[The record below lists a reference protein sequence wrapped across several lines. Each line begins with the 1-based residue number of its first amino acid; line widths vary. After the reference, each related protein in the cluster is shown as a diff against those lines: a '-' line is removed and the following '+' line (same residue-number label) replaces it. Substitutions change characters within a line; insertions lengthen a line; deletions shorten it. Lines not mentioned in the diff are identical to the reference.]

1 MIDFTPAEE
10 HRLLVKGLRSFL
22 EKEILPIEEQYKDYF
37 ADERKRLQ
45 DDGSLVPELKT
56 VIDRVRRRSGEL
68 GYYGM
73 HMPEEVGGGGI
84 NRVGLFFAQKEVWRH
99 GVGLNA
105 CVLAGP
111 EGPSPMLLHL
121 GEAQRKKYLYPLVKG
136 EITSCFALTEPEAG
150 SDIKNLRTK
159 AEKQGDFYILNGM
172 KTFIT
177 NAAHA
182 DFAQVFAVT
191 DPKLYKETGYSGVT
205 AFIVDRETPGY
216 KVGRINRSMLDD
228 GSQAE
233 LIFENCKVPQ
243 ENIIGE
249 EHMGFYVAMS
259 WIGLGRLNIAGLCV
273 GLGEY
278 LLEKS
283 VEYATQRRAFGQPIS
298 KYQHIRGMLAES
310 AAELYACE
318 QMVLNCAWRL
328 DQGEQIIRESAMVK
342 YFATNMLYRLA
353 DRAVQIHG
361 GMGVMKELPIE
372 RVFQLA
378 RILRIVEG
386 TDEIQKE
393 SIAKSLGL

>member
-1 MIDFTPAEE
+1 MVDFTPTEE
-10 HRLLVKGLRSFL
+10 TRLLVRGLRSFL
-22 EKEILPIEEQYKDYF
+22 EREIRPLEERYREYF
-37 ADERKRLQ
+37 EDERKRLQ
-45 DDGSLVPELKT
+45 DDGSLVPEVKA

-73 HMPEEVGGGGI
+73 HMPEDVGGGGV

-99 GVGLNA
+99 GLGLNA
-105 CVLAGP
+105 YILAGP

-121 GEAQRKKYLYPLVKG
+121 NEAQRKKYLYPLVKG
-136 EITSCFALTEPEAG
+136 EITTCFALTEPEAG
-150 SDIKNLRTK
+150 SDIKNLKTR
-159 AEKQGDFYILNGM
+159 AEKRGDYYILNGL

-177 NAAHA
+177 NAAYA

-191 DPKLYKETGYSGVT
+191 DPKLYKESGYSGVT
-205 AFIVDRETPGY
+205 AFIVDRHTPGY
-216 KVGRINRSMLDD
+216 RVGRIHRSILDD

-233 LIFENCKVPQ
+233 LILENCKVPK
-243 ENIIGE
+243 ENVIGE
-249 EHMGFYVAMS
+249 EQRGFYVAMS
-259 WIGLGRLNIAGLCV
+259 WIGSGRLNIAGMCV

-278 LLEKS
+278 LLKES
-283 VEYATQRRAFGQPIS
+283 VEYATQRTAFGKPIA
-298 KYQHIRGMLAES
+298 KYQHIRGMLADS

-318 QMVLNCAWRL
+318 QLVLNCAWRL
-328 DQGEQIIRESAMVK
+328 DQGEPIIKESAIAK

-372 RVFQLA
+372 RVFKLA
-378 RILRIVEG
+378 RVLRIVEG

-393 SIAKSLGL
+393 TIAKSLGL

>member
-150 SDIKNLRTK
+150 SDIKNLSTK

>member
-10 HRLLVKGLRSFL
+10 HRLLVKGLRSLL
-22 EKEILPIEEQYKDYF
+22 EKEIRPIEEQYKDYF
-37 ADERKRLQ
+37 EDERKRLQ

-84 NRVGLFFAQKEVWRH
+84 HRVGLFFAQKEVWRH
-99 GVGLNA
+99 GVGLNT

-121 GEAQRKKYLYPLVKG
+121 SEAQRKKYLYPLVKG

-150 SDIKNLRTK
+150 SDIKNLSAK
-159 AEKQGDFYILNGM
+159 AEKKGDFYILNGL

-177 NAAHA
+177 NAVHA

-191 DPKLYKETGYSGVT
+191 DPRLYKETGYSGVT
-205 AFIVDRETPGY
+205 AFIVDKETTGY
-216 KVGRINRSMLDD
+216 KVGRINRSMIDD

-233 LIFENCKVPQ
+233 LIFENCKIPQ

-259 WIGLGRLNIAGLCV
+259 WIGMGRLNIAGLCV

-283 VEYATQRRAFGQPIS
+283 VEYATQRTAFGKPIS

-328 DQGEQIIRESAMVK
+328 DQGEQVIRESSMVK
-342 YFATNMLYRLA
+342 YFATNMLYRFA

-372 RVFQLA
+372 RVFKLA

>member
-22 EKEILPIEEQYKDYF
+22 EKEIRPLEEEYKDYF
-37 ADERKRLQ
+37 EDERKRLQ

-73 HMPEEVGGGGI
+73 HMPEAVGGGGI
-84 NRVGLFFAQKEVWRH
+84 DRVGLFLAQKEVWRH
-99 GVGLNA
+99 GVGLNTY
-105 CVLAGP
+105 VLAGP
-111 EGPSPMLLHL
+111 EGPSPMLLDL
-121 GEAQRKKYLYPLVKG
+121 SEAQRQKYLYPLVKG
-136 EITSCFALTEPEAG
+136 ELTSCFALTEPEAG
-150 SDIKNLRTK
+150 SDIKNLSAK
-159 AEKQGDFYILNGM
+159 AEKKGDFYILNGL

-191 DPKLYKETGYSGVT
+191 DPRLYKETGYSGVT
-205 AFIVDRETPGY
+205 AFIVDKETPGY

-233 LIFENCKVPQ
+233 LIFENCKIPQ

-259 WIGLGRLNIAGLCV
+259 WIGMGRLNIAGLCV

-283 VEYATQRRAFGQPIS
+283 VEYATQRTAFGKPIS

-328 DQGEQIIRESAMVK
+328 DQGAQIIRESAMVK
-342 YFATNMLYRLA
+342 YFATNMLYRFA

-372 RVFQLA
+372 RVFKLA